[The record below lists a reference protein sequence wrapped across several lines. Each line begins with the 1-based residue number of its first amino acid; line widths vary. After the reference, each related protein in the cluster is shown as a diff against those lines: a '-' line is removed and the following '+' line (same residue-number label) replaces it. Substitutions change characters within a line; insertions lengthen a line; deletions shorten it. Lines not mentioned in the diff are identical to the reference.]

1 MLAAGCAIGALL
13 LLAAALVAANAS
25 GIVRDLS
32 NDNAQALAGKAAAE
46 VASDIGEIQGLG
58 RSMAQTLGAAHAAGV
73 RDRKVLSEMI
83 KPAASASPMILGA
96 GSWRSRTRWT
106 ARTRPTWAR
115 LNSAPT
121 SSASSRPTG

>member
-106 ARTRPTWAR
+106 ARTRPTWAV

>member
-46 VASDIGEIQGLG
+46 VASDIGEIQGL
-58 RSMAQTLGAAHAAGV
+58 V
-73 RDRKVLSEMI
+73 PFIV
-83 KPAASASPMILGA
+83 
-96 GSWRSRTRWT
+96 
-106 ARTRPTWAR
+106 
-115 LNSAPT
+115 NPT
-121 SSASSRPTG
+121 SPSNSWT